1 MAPRKTS
8 RKKLNTETLAELGAE
23 RLASLLMELA
33 ENDAAL
39 KRRLTLEI
47 AGPQQVASEIRKRLG
62 QIARSQSFIEWN
74 RTRPLIR
81 DLDTQREVIVGKL
94 APHDPQEAMEL
105 LWRFLALAPSL
116 YERCD
121 DSGGGV
127 GDQFWLARKDLAEIA
142 SGAGLNPEALADR
155 VFETAVC
162 DNDYSQYDNLITALA
177 PAMGEKGLARLKA
190 QVEELARNPVPVP
203 PKEEWEE
210 VGWGSGG
217 PYYAHERAESSRKS
231 SVKSALMEI
240 ADAQGDVDAW
250 IIQYDQDTRR
260 VPAIAAGIASRLL
273 AAGRATEA
281 LAALD
286 GADMGKGWIPSEY
299 TNTRLAVLEALGKEE
314 EAQALRWR
322 EFESGLSK
330 QDLRDYLKR
339 LPDFDDV
346 EAEERAF
353 DLVVSHPHVHGALSF
368 LIDWPALDRA
378 AKLVLERADELDGDH
393 YPTLT
398 KAADALSAKHPLA
411 ATLALRAMVEFTLG
425 AARSKRYRYAARHL
439 LECESLE
446 VQIENWGR
454 FEPHDTWLAN
464 IREKHKRKLG
474 FWRQVG

>member
-1 MAPRKTS
+1 MASRKTS

-47 AGPQQVASEIRKRLG
+47 AGPQQVASEIRKRHG
-62 QIARSQSFIEWN
+62 QIARSRSFVDWN
-74 RTRPLIR
+74 RMRPLVR
-81 DLDTQREVIVGKL
+81 DLDTQREVIVGKV
-94 APHDPQEAMEL
+94 APRDPQEAMEL

-121 DSGGGV
+121 DSGGDI
-127 GDQFWLARKDLAEIA
+127 GDQFWMARKDMAEIA
-142 SGAGLNPEALADR
+142 PGAGLDPEALADR

-190 QVEELARNPVPVP
+190 RVEELAETPIPVP
-203 PKEEWEE
+203 PREEWEE

-231 SVKSALMEI
+231 SVRSALMDI

-250 IIQYDQDTRR
+250 IAQYDEDTRR
-260 VPAIAAGIASRLL
+260 APGIAADIASRLL

-281 LAALD
+281 LEALD
-286 GADMGKGWIPSEY
+286 AADTGKGWIPSEY
-299 TNTRLAVLEALGKEE
+299 TDTRLAVLETLGRGAD
-314 EAQALRWR
+314 AQALRWR
-322 EFESGLSK
+322 EFEHNLSEGH
-330 QDLRDYLKR
+330 LRDYLKR

-346 EAEERAF
+346 EAEERAL
-353 DLVVSHPHVHGALSF
+353 DLAMAHGSFLGALSF
-368 LIDWPALDRA
+368 LIRWPALDRA
-378 AKLVLERADELDGDH
+378 ARLVVDRADELDGDH
-393 YPTLT
+393 YELLT
-398 KAADALSAKHPLA
+398 PAANTLSAGHPLA
-411 ATLALRAMVEFTLG
+411 ATLTLRAMVEFALNE
-425 AARSKRYRYAARHL
+425 ARSKRYRHAARHL
-439 LECESLE
+439 LECESLAA
-446 VQIENWGR
+446 QIEDWGR
-454 FEPHDTWLAN
+454 FDSHASWLDK

-474 FWRQVG
+474 FWRHVG